1 MNLSN
6 KEKSLS
12 TKLGESVFA
21 EKLKQAL
28 KEAEL
33 KREKQQMEKANE
45 KKKDWFNY
53 CFKSHWR
60 LN

>member
-1 MNLSN
+1 MGRKKMNFSN
-6 KEKSLS
+6 KDLS

-33 KREKQQMEKANE
+33 KKEKQQLEKANE
-45 KKKDWFNY
+45 KQKKD
-53 CFKSHWR
+53 
-60 LN
+60 